1 MLKNPYTNALLAVLY
16 ISIIVTGLGFTEHS
30 KNEGTLLVPLFMLSL
45 LVVSAALMAMLFFY
59 TPAKMFLD
67 NQREEALKF
76 FFKTL
81 GTFAGFAVVF
91 GLLLLFV

>member
-1 MLKNPYTNALLAVLY
+1 MTKSPYLNALLAVLY
-16 ISIIVTGLGFTEHS
+16 IAIIVSGLGLTEHS

-45 LVVSAALMAMLFFY
+45 LVISASVMAVLFFY

-81 GTFAGFAVVF
+81 GTFAGFALLF
-91 GLLLLFV
+91 GILLLFL